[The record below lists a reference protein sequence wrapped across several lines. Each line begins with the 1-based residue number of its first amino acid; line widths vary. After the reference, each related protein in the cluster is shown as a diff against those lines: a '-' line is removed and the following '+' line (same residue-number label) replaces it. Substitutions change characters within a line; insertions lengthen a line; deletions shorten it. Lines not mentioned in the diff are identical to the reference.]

1 MQNWLCAA
9 GLKLIPRFR
18 PSIQSPVSPKQRSTL
33 AVSSAESPTLVQ
45 AAQRSAR
52 TTATTL
58 MTDTNPAY
66 PFDADGTENANV
78 SGPSAPIET
87 TKLIASANVRSVGV
101 TRSIGTVS
109 RSPVMGCGA
118 VGI

>member
-18 PSIQSPVSPKQRSTL
+18 PSIQSPVRPKQRSML
-33 AVSSAESPTLVQ
+33 AVSSPESPTLVQ
-45 AAQRSAR
+45 APHRSAR
-52 TTATTL
+52 TTGATL
-58 MTDTNPAY
+58 MTDTEPSH

-87 TKLIASANVRSVGV
+87 TKLIASAKVRSVGV
-101 TRSIGTVS
+101 TLSIGTVS
-109 RSPVMGCGA
+109 RSPVT
-118 VGI
+118 